1 MKLTLH
7 FVCLNMD
14 INPIHNIITL
24 FLIWNYFK
32 EYFPKSLCR
41 LNGNLFQFTS
51 FQNFSYTP
59 RYKFHTSTAGR
70 IQLHYGW
77 ETRTASTEQN
87 SSVQFS
93 VVQIGSWLRVF
104 LVDHLYIIWNKKSYL
119 PSFSKCT
126 FFFQNCIST
135 VQIANR
141 LATFFQLKS
150 WCLCSLFCN
159 IFTWSYYSP
168 KVIVFYCSAVR
179 CVRFSQAFIRGVN
192 IITISLKSS
201 VQTQAN
207 ESLFPKWKGMLWIQ
221 VTASMR
227 KVYWFG
233 CGKAVWFG
241 VQLRSKKIYCRHGPW
256 RQPTDNY
263 LFN

>member
-126 FFFQNCIST
+126 FFFFRTVLALSRLRIDQLHSFNLNLDACALCFVIFSHGLTIPPKSLYST
-135 VQIANR
+135 AP
-141 LATFFQLKS
+141 LL
-150 WCLCSLFCN
+150 
-159 IFTWSYYSP
+159 
-168 KVIVFYCSAVR
+168 
-179 CVRFSQAFIRGVN
+179 GVWD
-192 IITISLKSS
+192 SHKHL
-201 VQTQAN
+201 
-207 ESLFPKWKGMLWIQ
+207 
-221 VTASMR
+221 
-227 KVYWFG
+227 
-233 CGKAVWFG
+233 
-241 VQLRSKKIYCRHGPW
+241 
-256 RQPTDNY
+256 
-263 LFN
+263 